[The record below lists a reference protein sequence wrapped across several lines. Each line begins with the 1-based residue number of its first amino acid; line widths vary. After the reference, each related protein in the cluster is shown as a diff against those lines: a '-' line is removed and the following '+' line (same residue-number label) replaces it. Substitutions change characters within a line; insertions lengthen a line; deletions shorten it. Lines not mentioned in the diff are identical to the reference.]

1 MSYALTELQ
10 VAILKVLWERGETTV
25 LDVHD
30 ALRAER
36 RIAQSTVATLLTRLE
51 KKGLVDHRTEGR
63 QYVYRAR
70 VDEGQVRRSVV
81 AEFTDLAGRLFEGDV
96 ATMVSHLLTAQDV
109 EGQDLARVREIVERR
124 EAELKGGDQ

>member
-63 QYVYRAR
+63 QYVYRAL

-109 EGQDLARVREIVERR
+109 DGQDLARVREIVERR